1 MNLTTITP
9 AQRIAG
15 EIEQITSE
23 TIRFCESQINRIFSL
38 ANTEGQQSAIFAA
51 FGTNGVAALQAY
63 AAFQAA
69 LVAVGGNA
77 PLSSL
82 EVFQPQPDGSVVYVA
97 PPAPEP
103 APQPVQAPDPVDI
116 ISNDE

>member
-1 MNLTTITP
+1 MNLTTIPTGV
-9 AQRIAG
+9 RIAG
-15 EIEQITSE
+15 EIDKITSE
-23 TIRFCESQINRIFSL
+23 TIRFCEYQINRIYKL
-38 ANTEGQQSAIFAA
+38 ANTEGQQAAIFAA

-77 PLSSL
+77 PLPSL